1 MPHKEGNPLSA
12 ETRVFFEPKIPLH
25 DPNLYAFERIEDG
38 VPATEAEASLGRYR
52 EDGFL
57 MVRGLLPGSE
67 VLAARAEL
75 EAMARADVPGCQ
87 MIWYEGA
94 LRDHL
99 ALDSAR
105 DREMAGK
112 AGGGVGFVAG
122 QEGNGLPDL
131 DPELRARHV
140 RKFMGFV
147 ERKEALG
154 RLACQPA
161 LIALVERLVGA
172 SPALFQDM
180 ALVKPANGR
189 EKPWHQD
196 HAFFN
201 VALDTPIVGV
211 WIPMGTVTPEN
222 GCMHLLAGGH
232 KAGARIHFKRR
243 DWQICDTDVPP
254 TGRVAVPMD
263 VGDVLLFDGKVPH
276 GTPINRTNEFR
287 WAVQY
292 HYRPAA
298 TVETDDAVRLAAFG
312 SEGRNVTC

>member
-1 MPHKEGNPLSA
+1 VSA
-12 ETRVFFEPKIPLH
+12 ETRVFFEPRIPLH
-25 DPNLYAFERIEDG
+25 DPALYAFERLEQG
-38 VPATEAEASLGRYR
+38 VPAAEAGLEATLQRYR

-57 MVRGLLPGSE
+57 MVRGLLPASD

-75 EAMARADVPGCQ
+75 EAMARVDPPGCA

-99 ALDSAR
+99 ALDPGR
-105 DREMAGK
+105 DREMAAK
-112 AGGGVGFVAG
+112 SEGGAGFVNG
-122 QEGNGLPDL
+122 QEGNGLPAV

-140 RKFMGFV
+140 RKFAGFV
-147 ERKEALG
+147 EHKAALG
-154 RLACQPA
+154 RLARQPP
-161 LIALVERLVGA
+161 LLALVERLVGA
-172 SPALFQDM
+172 VPALFQDM
-180 ALVKPANGR
+180 ALVKPAQGR

-211 WIPMGTVTPEN
+211 WIPMGEVTPEN

-243 DWQICDTDVPP
+243 DWQICDTDVPA
-254 TGRVAVPMD
+254 TGRVAVPMT
-263 VGDVLLFDGKVPH
+263 VGDVLLFDGKLPH
-276 GTPINRTNEFR
+276 GTPINRTDDFR

-292 HYRPAA
+292 HYRPSA
-298 TVETDDAVRLAAFG
+298 TVETDDAMRLAAFG

>member
-1 MPHKEGNPLSA
+1 MSA

-25 DPNLYAFERIEDG
+25 DPGLYAFDRLEQG
-38 VPATEAEASLGRYR
+38 VPAAEAGLEATLQRYR

-57 MVRGLLPGSE
+57 MVRGLLPADE
-67 VLAARAEL
+67 VLAARTEL
-75 EAMARADVPGCQ
+75 EAMARANPPGCA

-99 ALDSAR
+99 ALDPGR
-105 DREMAGK
+105 DREMA
-112 AGGGVGFVAG
+112 ARSEGGAGFVNG
-122 QEGNGLPDL
+122 QESSGLPAL

-140 RKFMGFV
+140 RKFAGFV
-147 ERKEALG
+147 EHKAALG
-154 RLACQPA
+154 HLARQPA
-161 LIALVERLVGA
+161 LMALVERLVGGA
-172 SPALFQDM
+172 PALFQDM
-180 ALVKPANGR
+180 ALVKPAQGR

-232 KAGARIHFKRR
+232 KEGPRAHFKRR
-243 DWQICDTDVPP
+243 DWQICDTDVPAR
-254 TGRVAVPMD
+254 GRVAVPMT
-263 VGDVLLFDGKVPH
+263 VGDVLLFDGKLPH
-276 GTPINRTNEFR
+276 GTPINRTDDFR

>member
-1 MPHKEGNPLSA
+1 VPA
-12 ETRVFFEPKIPLH
+12 EPRVFFEPKIPLH
-25 DPNLYAFERIEDG
+25 DPGLYAFERQDEG
-38 VPATEAEASLGRYR
+38 VPAAEAGLAATMARYR

-57 MVRGLLPGSE
+57 MVRGLLPEHE
-67 VLAARAEL
+67 VLAARSEL
-75 EAMARADVPGCQ
+75 EAMARADRPGCA

-99 ALDSAR
+99 ALDPSR
-105 DREMAGK
+105 DREMA
-112 AGGGVGFVAG
+112 ARAQGGAGFVNG
-122 QEGNGLPDL
+122 QEGSGLPAL

-140 RKFMGFV
+140 RKFAGFV
-147 ERKEALG
+147 R
-154 RLACQPA
+154 RQPA
-161 LIALVERLVGA
+161 LGHLSRQPDLMALVERLV
-172 SPALFQDM
+172 SSEPVLFQDM
-180 ALVKPANGR
+180 ALVKPAQGR

-211 WIPMGTVTPEN
+211 WIPMGEVTPEN

-232 KAGARIHFKRR
+232 RAGPRIHFKRR
-243 DWQICDTDVPP
+243 DWQICDTDVP
-254 TGRVAVPMD
+254 TRGRVAVPMR
-263 VGDVLLFDGKVPH
+263 VGDVLLFDGKIPH
-276 GTPINRTNEFR
+276 GTPINRTDEFR